1 MNTILLGKDGNQ
13 PFQIKNEGVSHQHA
27 QITID
32 DFDQWTLEDLDSSN
46 GTYTRRESDGELL
59 RVSKV
64 KITPM
69 TFICLGPDNSHGC
82 SFYAR
87 QVLNPG
93 DFKDELEYMNE
104 KEDEYD
110 KELVAVE
117 RKIRW
122 QRWIVFFL
130 NVGVAGITLLIPRS
144 FDSVITDFR
153 LNIMRI
159 VPICSTFFSAFY
171 DFSGE
176 KKKLAE
182 QYNRFRH
189 CPNPECH
196 NKLKPTEIRSMDC
209 SKCHCM

>member
-1 MNTILLGKDGNQ
+1 MKKIILGK
-13 PFQIKNEGVSHQHA
+13 EGDQYFTINGSSVSRQHA
-27 QITID
+27 EVTIND
-32 DFDQWTLEDLDSSN
+32 NGIWTLTDLNSTN
-46 GTYTRRESDGELL
+46 GTFVRDEQTGVLKRISQIEIHPL
-59 RVSKV
+59 
-64 KITPM
+64 

-196 NKLKPTEIRSMDC
+196 NKLKSTEIRSMDC